1 MTSKTRITLASIV
14 TVLLVALLAGSFTM
28 TPGGTATASPRVVTA
43 QLEGTPREMVS
54 VEQVAREG
62 ERNTLQINNQTPF
75 ITIVYIGGVRLG
87 WMRPYR
93 IGLIRGLMIGYHRL
107 YAHSQYGTTSWGPR
121 DVWIPG
127 VWNLLY

>member
-1 MTSKTRITLASIV
+1 MTSKTRITLASLV
-14 TVLLVALLAGSFTM
+14 TLLLVALLVGSFTM
-28 TPGGTATASPRVVTA
+28 TPGGTAAASPQAIA
-43 QLEGTPREMVS
+43 QLEGTPRDIVS

-62 ERNTLQINNQTPF
+62 DRNTLQINNQTPF

-93 IGLIRGLMIGYHRL
+93 IGMIRGLMIGYHRL

>member
-1 MTSKTRITLASIV
+1 MTSRTRIMLASIV
-14 TVLLVALLAGSFTM
+14 TVALVALLAGSFTM
-28 TPGGTATASPRVVTA
+28 TPEGSASPVTT
-43 QLEGTPREMVS
+43 QLEGTPRDMVS

-75 ITIVYIGGVRLG
+75 INIVYIGGIRLG

-93 IGLIRGLMIGYHRL
+93 MGLIRGLMIGYHRL